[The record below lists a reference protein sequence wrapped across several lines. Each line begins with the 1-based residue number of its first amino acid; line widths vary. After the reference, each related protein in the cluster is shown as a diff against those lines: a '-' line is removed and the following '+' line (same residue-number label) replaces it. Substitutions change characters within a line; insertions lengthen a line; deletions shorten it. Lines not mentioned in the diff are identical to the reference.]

1 MRRVERVFIPK
12 DALRAD
18 NTVMLI
24 DEDSRAVSRTV
35 KVGTQSIDGWREVT
49 SGLSPGDRVITS
61 DVAEGSIVQSSSEDL

>member
-12 DALRAD
+12 EALRAD